1 MSLKIQDFIKQYDNY
16 PILFVGAGLSLRY
29 LENSYSWNGLLAR
42 IANDIYG
49 NTERYLK
56 IKSNSYDN
64 KEAKYNFYNIATQ
77 IEKDFQSLMS
87 SRNNK
92 NKSLQAEFK
101 YIEDFNLKRVENGDS
116 PISYLHYHTKCNT

>member
-29 LENSYSWNGLLAR
+29 LENSYSWDGLLAR

-56 IKSNSYDN
+56 IKSNSYD
-64 KEAKYNFYNIATQ
+64 
-77 IEKDFQSLMS
+77 
-87 SRNNK
+87 
-92 NKSLQAEFK
+92 
-101 YIEDFNLKRVENGDS
+101 
-116 PISYLHYHTKCNT
+116 